1 MLQANYLQGV
11 ASPASPPPSTLSL
24 CYSTGDWLAAAH
36 IVCLPVQGWVVGTDW
51 STHTVCQSREG
62 CGNRL
67 AQTHCLPVKE
77 RLRGNRLAQKQSAS
91 YWEGLLGSECLSHT
105 VCQSVGKVVGETE
118 WHTHSL
124 PVSDIGCGDS
134 ILGNQ
139 DIRTDNT
146 EATHFTGKL
155 FC

>member
-1 MLQANYLQGV
+1 MEI
-11 ASPASPPPSTLSL
+11 
-24 CYSTGDWLAAAH
+24 DWH
-36 IVCLPVQGWVVGTDW
+36 K
-51 STHTVCQSREG
+51 
-62 CGNRL
+62 
-67 AQTHCLPVKE
+67 HCLPVKE

-91 YWEGLLGSECLSHT
+91 YWEGLLGSVCLSHT

-139 DIRTDNT
+139 DTRTDNT
-146 EATHFTGKL
+146 EAAHFTGKL